1 MTAEENKKLVLS
13 VPEVVFQPRQEEEIV
28 PMLQFA
34 SCLAIGPGIGTSEET
49 KLFLQA
55 VLREL
60 VKSGKQLPVV
70 LDADALNLFAADES
84 LWKLTAESGAAV
96 ICTPHMAEFARLT
109 HVTVEQIRENRLQL
123 AGQFAQ
129 EKNCILVL
137 KDATTIVAA
146 PDGRICIL
154 PVGNDGMAV
163 AGSGD
168 VLTGTIAGIAAR
180 LTDSFLAACC
190 AVYLHGLSGEK
201 AARKKGKAA
210 MLPTDLISHLGKVL
224 KHIDQKRDW

>member
-1 MTAEENKKLVLS
+1 
-13 VPEVVFQPRQEEEIV
+13 
-28 PMLQFA
+28 MLQFA

-84 LWKLTAESGAAV
+84 LWKLTAESRAAV
-96 ICTPHMAEFARLT
+96 ICTPHMAEFARLA

-129 EKNCILVL
+129 EKKLYPCPERCNNGCSSTGWQNLYTAGRKRRYGSSRQRRCADRVRSPVL
-137 KDATTIVAA
+137 H
-146 PDGRICIL
+146 
-154 PVGNDGMAV
+154 
-163 AGSGD
+163 
-168 VLTGTIAGIAAR
+168 
-180 LTDSFLAACC
+180 
-190 AVYLHGLSGEK
+190 HGLQTAFWQPAALFTCTGFPGRKLHAKRKCCHASDRSDFSFGESTQTY
-201 AARKKGKAA
+201 RSKKG
-210 MLPTDLISHLGKVL
+210 IGN
-224 KHIDQKRDW
+224 

>member
-1 MTAEENKKLVLS
+1 M
-13 VPEVVFQPRQEEEIV
+13 
-28 PMLQFA
+28 
-34 SCLAIGPGIGTSEET
+34 
-49 KLFLQA
+49 
-55 VLREL
+55 
-60 VKSGKQLPVV
+60 
-70 LDADALNLFAADES
+70 
-84 LWKLTAESGAAV
+84 WKLTAESGAAV
-96 ICTPHMAEFARLT
+96 ICTPHMAEFARLA

-137 KDATTIVAA
+137 KDATTVVAA

-168 VLTGTIAGIAAR
+168 VLTGTIAGIASR

-201 AARKKGKAA
+201 AARKKGNAA

>member
-1 MTAEENKKLVLS
+1 M
-13 VPEVVFQPRQEEEIV
+13 
-28 PMLQFA
+28 
-34 SCLAIGPGIGTSEET
+34 
-49 KLFLQA
+49 
-55 VLREL
+55 
-60 VKSGKQLPVV
+60 

-84 LWKLTAESGAAV
+84 LWKLTAESKAAV
-96 ICTPHMAEFARLT
+96 ICTPHMAEFARLA

-180 LTDSFLAACC
+180 LTDSFLAACYG
-190 AVYLHGLSGEK
+190 VYLHGLSGEK
-201 AARKKGKAA
+201 AAHKKGNAA